1 MGGSPT
7 TPRVL
12 AVLNTKFN
20 GKAVTLDQLTKATGL
35 TNGQVQHVMARLVA
49 DENITCSV
57 VTRGRMWKYGGIAGT
72 DDENAVTDTLFEV
85 VGVSAKDNDTVVRGD
100 VSGKL
105 YKVVAL

>member
-20 GKAVTLDQLTKATGL
+20 GKAVTLDQLTKATDL
-35 TNGQVQHVMARLVA
+35 TDSQVQHVMARLVA
-49 DENITCSV
+49 DENISCIV
-57 VTRGRMWKYGGIAGT
+57 VTRGRMWKYGGVSAS
-72 DDENAVTDTLFEV
+72 DVSPTDTLFEV
-85 VGVSAKDNDTVVRGD
+85 VGTAASGGETIVRGD
-100 VSGKL
+100 VSGML